1 MFRIFLTLA
10 MLALIL
16 IGCGNENAPEADAD
30 AAPQISGEVAY
41 TEVGNSV
48 CPVMGK
54 GVVQGQYFDWE
65 GYRIGICCPGCESA
79 FRNSPEA
86 YLSALLDD
94 PAVSD
99 EVKAGLSA
107 LVESAENGQ

>member
-1 MFRIFLTLA
+1 MFRIMSALA
-10 MLALIL
+10 MLALML
-16 IGCGNENAPEADAD
+16 IGCGNDNTPEAEAD
-30 AAPQISGEVAY
+30 AAPQTSEEVAC

-48 CPVMGK
+48 CPVMGN

-79 FRNSPEA
+79 FRNAPDI
-86 YLSALLDD
+86 YIPALLDD

-107 LVESAENGQ
+107 LVESAESSQ